1 MPGGL
6 RIGAL
11 SKRAGVS
18 EHVLRAWETR
28 YGLLSP
34 TRSSGGFRLYSEADV
49 RRVQRMRAFLA
60 DGLSAAEA
68 ARAVLAEPD
77 GLQSAADPLVVRLA
91 EAGGP
96 TQLRTALDAL
106 DERAAHAV
114 LDQLFGAL
122 TVEAVIRDVL
132 MPYLHELGDRWES
145 GEVTVG
151 QEHFA
156 SNLIR
161 SRLAAL
167 STGWGAGHGPLAVLA
182 CPSGELHDIALLSF
196 GLVLRR
202 SGWRV
207 VFLGADSPI
216 ADVERT
222 ADALGPDLV
231 MLSASD
237 RARFDAIRPDLV
249 RLASGRSVA
258 LAGVGAATEL
268 AAAVGAQYVEL
279 DPVSAAQ
286 RLAEL

>member
-18 EHVLRAWETR
+18 EHVLRAWESR

-34 TRSSGGFRLYSEADV
+34 TRSAGGFRLYSDADV
-49 RRVQRMRAFLA
+49 RRVQRMRAYLA

-68 ARAVLAEPD
+68 ARAVLAEPGRAQPD
-77 GLQSAADPLVVRLA
+77 ALVVRMA
-91 EAGGP
+91 EAGGA
-96 TQLRTALDAL
+96 TNLRTALDDL

-122 TVEAVIRDVL
+122 TVEAVVREVL
-132 MPYLHELGDRWES
+132 MPYLHELGDRWAR

-156 SNLIR
+156 SNVIR

-167 STGWGAGHGPLAVLA
+167 STGWGAGHGPRALLA
-182 CPSGELHDIALLSF
+182 CPPGELHDIALLSF

-207 VFLGADSPI
+207 VFLGANSPI

-222 ADALGPDLV
+222 ADALAPDLV
-231 MLSASD
+231 MLSATD
-237 RARFDAIRPDLV
+237 GARLDAIRPDLA
-249 RLASGRSVA
+249 RLAQGRSVA
-258 LAGVGAATEL
+258 LAGAGASSEL
-268 AAAVGAQYVEL
+268 AAAVGAQYVDQ
-279 DPVSAAQ
+279 DPVTAAE
-286 RLAEL
+286 RLAER